1 MEKKGYQEEMEQWQK
16 DLEAAREHV
25 SIGFSQIIVL
35 FSRSSN
41 NRSHCSIN
49 RQFRMELFGR
59 NVVVFRS
66 LQMKGLLSLNLHC
79 VLFQG
84 FDVKGDDPREIVQ
97 NIVFG
102 SQYEGCRD
110 EMKLVS
116 LVPPPIFFS
125 GYVASATC

>member
-1 MEKKGYQEEMEQWQK
+1 M
-16 DLEAAREHV
+16 V
-25 SIGFSQIIVL
+25 
-35 FSRSSN
+35 
-41 NRSHCSIN
+41 
-49 RQFRMELFGR
+49 LFGR
-59 NVVVFRS
+59 KVVVFRS
-66 LQMKGLLSLNLHC
+66 LQMKGLLSLNPDC

-84 FDVKGDDPREIVQ
+84 FDVEGDDPREIVQ

-116 LVPPPIFFS
+116 LFSPSYFFF